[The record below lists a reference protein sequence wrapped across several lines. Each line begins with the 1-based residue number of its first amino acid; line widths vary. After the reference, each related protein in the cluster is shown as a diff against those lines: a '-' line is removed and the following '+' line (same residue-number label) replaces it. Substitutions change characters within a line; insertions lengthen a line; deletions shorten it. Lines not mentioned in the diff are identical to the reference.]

1 MLGVLATWRFKKR
14 LWYSDQMKVVV
25 LGAAGA
31 MAAVTLRD
39 LLEFVPDI
47 RITAADSR
55 PLSII
60 DPRITPATVDV
71 RDIETTARLLQG
83 HDVVINAVTYYL
95 NVPVM
100 QAALKAR
107 VPYIDLGGLYHGSL
121 KQFEL
126 QDAYSSAGVTALL
139 GMGSTPGITNVM
151 AGALAAR
158 MDRVEQLHVR
168 VACHDNTASGPLP
181 VPYALDTVLDEFSL
195 QPYVFE
201 NGSAHPVPPM
211 SGSEELELPPPVH
224 RAEALYTL
232 HSEVAMFPRSFPGLK
247 DASFKVAFPA
257 EFVSKVRFLVELGFS
272 SAEKAIGDVSPRQ
285 MLLRLA
291 QQQPVVNAE
300 PADCDVLR
308 VIARGQRKGRSVTEV
323 AESVILPHR
332 RWRIAA
338 GALDTGVPLSIGAQ
352 MLARGIIRTP
362 GVLCPETAVPADDF
376 FHELSK
382 REMAVSFRS
391 GE

>member
-1 MLGVLATWRFKKR
+1 MRVA
-14 LWYSDQMKVVV
+14 V

-39 LLEFVPDI
+39 LLEFVPDV
-47 RITAADSR
+47 RITAADFR
-55 PLSII
+55 PLPLI
-60 DPRITPATVDV
+60 DPRITPAAVD
-71 RDIETTARLLQG
+71 ARNVEATSALLRG

-95 NVPVM
+95 NVPIM

-126 QDAYSSAGVTALL
+126 HHDFVSAGVSALL

-158 MDRVEQLHVR
+158 MDRVEELHVR
-168 VACHDNTASGPLP
+168 VACHDSGASGPLP

-211 SGSEELELPPPVH
+211 SGREELTLPPPVH
-224 RAEALYTL
+224 HAEALYTL
-232 HSEVAMFPRSFPGLK
+232 HSEVAMFPRSFPGLTH
-247 DASFKVAFPA
+247 ASFKVAFPP
-257 EFVSKVRFLVELGFS
+257 EFVSKLKFLVELGFAS
-272 SAEKAIGDVSPRQ
+272 SQKVIGDVSPRQ
-285 MLLRLA
+285 MLLQLA
-291 QQQPVVNAE
+291 QQQPVANAE

-308 VIARGQRKGRSVTEV
+308 VIAKGQRQGRSVTDV

-332 RWRIAA
+332 RWRMAA

-376 FHELSK
+376 FRELSK
-382 REMAVSFRS
+382 REITVSFRN